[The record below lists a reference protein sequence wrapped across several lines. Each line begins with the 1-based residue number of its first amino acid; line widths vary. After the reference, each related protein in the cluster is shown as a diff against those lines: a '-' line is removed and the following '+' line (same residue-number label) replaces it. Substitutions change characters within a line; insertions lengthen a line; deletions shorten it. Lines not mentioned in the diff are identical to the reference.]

1 MLLTQLISGS
11 SLIAS
16 FMKTPKIVLLIPKHL
31 ILSVGVIMLIQM
43 DTTYRLHSPTTTR
56 YLLQFSVQ
64 NNDDDAVT

>member
-1 MLLTQLISGS
+1 
-11 SLIAS
+11 
-16 FMKTPKIVLLIPKHL
+16 MKTPKIVLLIPKHL